1 MDTRCSSDW
10 KTVLMPRRHHLTQL
24 DLEGKFNSNAPRMR
38 DMIRPYAEEYKRV
51 VLKDQIQAN
60 MDVKGEIK
68 AYHNFKLP
76 HALRLLPHHLLP
88 LFAPRAAVLARRTQF
103 SLLWIVFEM
112 NLSFIF
118 F

>member
-1 MDTRCSSDW
+1 M
-10 KTVLMPRRHHLTQL
+10 LMPRRHHLTQL

-112 NLSFIF
+112 NLSFICDLK
-118 F
+118 